1 MMAAV
6 GADSRRLVL
15 VASIL
20 GSSMAFVDAG
30 VVNVA
35 LPRIGQD
42 LGLGLAGRQWIYL
55 SYSLALAS
63 LYLIGG
69 AAGDRRG
76 QRQVFI
82 NSAIGFAAASLIA
95 AAAPSAAVLI
105 VARTLQGVAGAFLTT
120 GSLAYLRAT
129 FGDDSGRAVGLWT
142 AWTGIT
148 SMLGPPLGG
157 LCVQYASWRL
167 VFLVNLPLALAAVAL
182 ARHTPAR
189 ERTMPPPFDLEAA
202 ALVALTLAALTY
214 ALVDASSAWWPW
226 VVTAVG
232 ALAFVVRERRARA
245 PLLPHTLLRARN
257 FLAANA
263 VTLLAYAG
271 LYGSNFFLALYL
283 QSVLAFSPL
292 VAAFVTAP
300 VSLVMLGLSGWF
312 GRLAD
317 EHGPRLYMTAGPLI
331 TSLGMLI
338 WATVTR
344 SAQWPVLLAGVL
356 VYAVGLSIM
365 VAPLTAAALEAAP
378 VELSGIGA
386 GVNNTVARVG
396 GLLAVAGIGI
406 VVSLVFRAHG
416 GPGGHVLEP
425 GIAGAARSASI
436 AAFRAG
442 IFIAACLTALGGGVA
457 ALRIKNDAGQRP
469 LRFLTASSA
478 RRSPRRV
485 A

>member
-1 MMAAV
+1 MAVARV
-6 GADSRRLVL
+6 DSRRLVL

-20 GSSMAFVDAG
+20 GSSMAFIDAG

-35 LPRIGQD
+35 LPRIGRD
-42 LGLGLAGRQWIYL
+42 LGLGLAGRQWIFL

-69 AAGDRRG
+69 AVGDRRG

-82 NSAIGFAAASLIA
+82 ASAVGFAAASLGA
-95 AAAPSAAVLI
+95 AAAPSAAALI
-105 VARTLQGVAGAFLTT
+105 GARTLQGGAGAFLTT
-120 GSLAYLRAT
+120 SSLAYLRAT

-167 VFLVNLPLALAAVAL
+167 VFVVNVPLALAAVAL
-182 ARHTPAR
+182 ARHTPIR
-189 ERTMPPPFDLEAA
+189 ERAAPPPFDLDAA
-202 ALVALTLAALTY
+202 VLIALTLAALTY
-214 ALVDASSAWWPW
+214 ALVDARAATWPW
-226 VVTAVG
+226 VLTAVG
-232 ALAFVVRERRARA
+232 LIAFTLRERRASA
-245 PLLPHTLLRARN
+245 PLLPRTLLRARN

-271 LYGSNFFLALYL
+271 IYGSNFFLALYL

-292 VAAFVTAP
+292 VASFVTAP
-300 VSLVMLGLSGWF
+300 VSLVMLGLAGWF

-317 EHGPRLYMTAGPLI
+317 EHGPRLYMTVGPLI
-331 TSLGMLI
+331 TSGGMLM
-338 WATVTR
+338 WAAVTR
-344 SAQWPVLLAGVL
+344 PVQWPFLLAGVL
-356 VYAVGLSIM
+356 VYAVGVSIM

-406 VVSLVFRAHG
+406 IISFVFHADG
-416 GPGGHVLEP
+416 GSGGHVLAP

-436 AAFRAG
+436 AAFRTGMFVAAG
-442 IFIAACLTALGGGVA
+442 LTALSGVVA
-457 ALRIKNDAGQRP
+457 GFRIKNAVDERP
-469 LRFLTASSA
+469 SVGVLAVGSP
-478 RRSPRRV
+478 RRSPRR
-485 A
+485 AA